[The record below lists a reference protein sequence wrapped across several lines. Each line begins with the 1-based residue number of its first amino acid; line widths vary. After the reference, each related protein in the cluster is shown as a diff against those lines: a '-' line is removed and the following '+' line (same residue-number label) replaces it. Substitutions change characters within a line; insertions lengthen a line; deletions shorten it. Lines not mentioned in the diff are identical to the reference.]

1 MVKAEETPAP
11 VVTEEHIKKLF
22 NIGYRNF
29 IAGDYPEAAD
39 ALQEVCRFNSETYG
53 EKDDKCAD
61 ALLLYGRTL
70 LELGR
75 AENCVLGNALK
86 GWREIEY
93 DSQENID
100 SEQFENPEKV
110 SADEREKLRND
121 VNEAMA
127 ENDTIDEEESKET
140 SEDKKMETEEEKKT
154 EAEETKPEEKKAE
167 EEPMSTDK
175 METADSKADDK
186 METTDEKK
194 EPATEE
200 QDSLAEDPDSMP
212 SLQLAWEIIELARVI
227 FKQRPESMERDTKI
241 SECYLR
247 LGEVS
252 LEIESYANAVGDFL
266 ECQALQKKHFE
277 KIDRRIAETHYH
289 LGVAYGYQKRHDS
302 AKEHFSEAR
311 KIIDERIDTL
321 TLKFDELTEKDGPIS
336 EQNEL
341 TNEIAQLKDLLPDLN
356 SKLEDIESTLKSERV
371 SDKVTEHLTK
381 DSKVLTDSNKTTE
394 SSNIQHLVKR
404 KAEEMEK
411 LEAVEKKAK
420 VDTTA

>member
-1 MVKAEETPAP
+1 
-11 VVTEEHIKKLF
+11 
-22 NIGYRNF
+22 
-29 IAGDYPEAAD
+29 
-39 ALQEVCRFNSETYG
+39 
-53 EKDDKCAD
+53 
-61 ALLLYGRTL
+61 LLYGRTL

-93 DSQENID
+93 DSQENIE

-110 SADEREKLRND
+110 SPDEREKLRND

-127 ENDTIDEEESKET
+127 ETDTIDEEPASKDTSDEKSEEK
-140 SEDKKMETEEEKKT
+140 SEDKKMETEESKPDEKK
-154 EAEETKPEEKKAE
+154 EEGKQEEKKEAA

-175 METADSKADDK
+175 MDTETSEA
-186 METTDEKK
+186 K
-194 EPATEE
+194 EEPTKEE

-227 FKQRPESMERDTKI
+227 FKQREESMERDIKI

-266 ECQALQKKHFE
+266 ECQALQKKHFD
-277 KIDRRIAETHYH
+277 KVDRRIAETHYH
-289 LGVAYGYQKRHDS
+289 LGVAYSYQKRHDS

-311 KIIDERIDTL
+311 KIIDERIDSL
-321 TLKFDELTEKDGPIS
+321 TLKFDELCEKDGPIA

-356 SKLEDIESTLKSERV
+356 SKLEDIESTLKAEPV
-371 SDKVTEHLTK
+371 SDKVTEHLNK
-381 DSKVLTDSNKTTE
+381 DNTNKSVLTDSNKSEE